1 MKKVEFLY
9 DALRSPYDITLIM
22 QIALGIDAVIYTSG
36 NCIDMDN
43 KKIISKLQSWNIER
57 KPVIHHFDSFEEAI
71 NKLHEQG
78 KILVGTSGAATE
90 DFYCRDYSD
99 GNTVIVFGTESSGLT
114 KAKQAM
120 LDGIVKLP
128 MSSKLDFYT
137 LPIVTS
143 AIGFEM
149 LRQIRGSVYD
159 EKGS

>member
-9 DALRSPYDITLIM
+9 DAIRSPYDITLIM

-36 NCIDMDN
+36 NCIDINN
-43 KKIISKLQSWNIER
+43 KKIISKLQSWNIEE
-57 KPVIHHFDSFEEAI
+57 KPVVHHFETFEEAVE
-71 NKLHEQG
+71 KLHNQG

-90 DFYCRDYSD
+90 DFYCHDYSN

-114 KAKQAM
+114 KAKQSM
-120 LDGIVKLP
+120 LDSIVKLP

-137 LPIVTS
+137 LPVVTS

-149 LRQIRGSVYD
+149 FRQIKGCVYD
-159 EKGS
+159 EKHS